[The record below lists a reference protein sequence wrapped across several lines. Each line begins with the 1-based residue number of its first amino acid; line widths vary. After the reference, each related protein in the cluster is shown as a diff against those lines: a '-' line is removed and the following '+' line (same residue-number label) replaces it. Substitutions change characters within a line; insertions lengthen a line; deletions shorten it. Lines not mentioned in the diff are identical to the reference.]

1 MDAEEYMLLY
11 EKYISGLCSEEE
23 VKLLYE
29 YQDNFEML
37 EQDGFNTDQL
47 ALRTQIYD
55 RIAKTIY
62 QSKPKKLYQYTLF
75 EAAAVLL
82 VTSILTF
89 FLLHDNQSSKE
100 AQKVAVLHQQK
111 NKIKPGS
118 ARATLTLSDGSV
130 VDLAQ
135 AKNGLISAN
144 NQTTIHKAGTG
155 VIAYSSK
162 AKITAQSLLNTI
174 SVPQGGTYRL
184 SLPDGTLVWLNSA
197 SSLTYPV
204 QFTGKTRLVEF
215 ESAAQLT
222 KSGILK

>member
-23 VKLLYE
+23 MKLLYE

-37 EQDGFNTDQL
+37 KQDGFNTDQL
-47 ALRTQIYD
+47 PLRTQIYD
-55 RIAKTIY
+55 RIAKTIH

-75 EAAAVLL
+75 KAAAVLL

-174 SVPQGGTYRL
+174 SVPQGGTYRV

-204 QFTGKTRLVEF
+204 QFTGKTRSVEF